1 MANIIT
7 LANVVTVKGTKG
19 AGVWQAVEEAADIS
33 AFDRLDLQVAFLA
46 QAPGGANPPDGCSIK
61 LYTSMQNTSDI
72 DDAWGGLGN
81 PVASASFAVETPVA
95 WKNVIVQADTAALLR
110 YLRWYVAFSSETA
123 QVTFSIQGMGRQR

>member
-33 AFDRLDLQVAFLA
+33 AFDRLDLQITFLG
-46 QAPGGANPPDGCSIK
+46 QAGDGANTPDGCTVK

-72 DDAWGGLGN
+72 DDAWGTSVTVG
-81 PVASASFAVETPVA
+81 SADFTATSPVA
-95 WKNVIVQADTAALLR
+95 WKNVIVQADTLALLR
-110 YLRWYVAFSSETA
+110 YLRWYVDFNTNTQ

>member
-33 AFDRLDLQVAFLA
+33 AFDRLDLQVTFLA
-46 QAPGGANPPDGCSIK
+46 QAGSGGSTPDGCTVQ

-72 DDAWGGLGN
+72 DEAWGGLAN
-81 PVASASFAVETPVA
+81 PVGSAVFTAASPVA
-95 WKNVIVQADTAALLR
+95 WKNAIVQADTGALLR
-110 YLRWYVAFSSETA
+110 YLRWYIAFNTNTA